1 LVKSIALNKQI
12 TLMVPVMI
20 VSSLF
25 SMIRTFYLVSNQVI
39 MIDTREKKKDMFSL
53 NDCAMFSKMSPG
65 LRV

>member
-1 LVKSIALNKQI
+1 
-12 TLMVPVMI
+12 MVPVMI